1 MANIKDLDASS
12 DKWTRRA
19 SVAGVDYQAGVNNPR
34 RNWEDASLDAEQNYK
49 VGVIAAANAG
59 RYGRGVKEA
68 GDEKWKKNAIA
79 KGPSRFAEGVALAQD
94 DWAEGF
100 RPYHDVIKSL
110 KLPPRGPKGSPAN
123 IQRVAAVATA
133 LRALKEKK
141 GGK

>member
-1 MANIKDLDASS
+1 MANIKDIEQSS

-19 SVAGVDYQAGVNNPR
+19 SVAGADYQAGINNPR
-34 RNWEDASLDAEQNYK
+34 RDWEEASVDAESNYK
-49 VGVIAAANAG
+49 IGVIAAANAG

-68 GDEKWKKNAIA
+68 GNEKWKKNAIA
-79 KGPSRFAEGVALAQD
+79 KGPSRFAEGVALAQE
-94 DWAEGF
+94 DWEYGF
-100 RPYHDVIKSL
+100 APYHAAIKAL

-133 LRALKEKK
+133 LRALKEKR